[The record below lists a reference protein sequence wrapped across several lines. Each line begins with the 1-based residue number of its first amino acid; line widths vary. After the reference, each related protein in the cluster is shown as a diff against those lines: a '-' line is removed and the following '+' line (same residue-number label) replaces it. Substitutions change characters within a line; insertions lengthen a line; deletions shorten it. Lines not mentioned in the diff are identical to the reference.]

1 MSLSENPMFGA
12 IIGQQINNN
21 RVADQI
27 QDQNVGLKKSLNE
40 TNEVAVAASA
50 QAASAVIQLLA
61 LRKEVEELDASDA
74 GFSLSIAGI
83 RGVTRELLTELRKS
97 DPTNPLLDKKVRDR
111 LFLAAKNEQQAR
123 QEGKDWKQ
131 RGAEYSQ
138 HVEAVFGAP
147 NSGKGGPEKAQITS
161 NAAVRQAAE
170 VPSHVTE
177 REQFLGLIG
186 KLRDEV
192 ERLNP
197 NSPILSDLKI

>member
-40 TNEVAVAASA
+40 TSDLAVSAAL
-50 QAASAVIQLLA
+50 QLVA
-61 LRKEVEELDASDA
+61 LRKEVEDLTDAEA
-74 GFSLSIAGI
+74 GGYVVLAGV
-83 RGVTRELLTELRKS
+83 RAVTRELLSELRKS
-97 DPTNPLLDKKVRDR
+97 DPNNPLLDKKVRDR
-111 LFLAAKNEQQAR
+111 LFDVVSEDQRNKHKDTDRATRLSKAADYRDQA
-123 QEGKDWKQ
+123 
-131 RGAEYSQ
+131 Y
-138 HVEAVFGAP
+138 GAP
-147 NSGKGGPEKAQITS
+147 GSNKGGPEKQQITS
-161 NAAVRQAAE
+161 NAAVRAAAE
-170 VPSHVTE
+170 VPAHVTE

-197 NSPILSDLKI
+197 NSPILQEKIIIDAS